1 MALLIGFRFGPSRSV
16 DSGVGED
23 EDRDLDWAWTEV
35 SVCGSLKGRMMKS
48 TDLNCAERRL
58 IVSNKAD
65 KKMIGQRNDVSVE
78 TDSEGK

>member
-1 MALLIGFRFGPSRSV
+1 MLVVLKMRLGWRRG
-16 DSGVGED
+16 GG
-23 EDRDLDWAWTEV
+23 
-35 SVCGSLKGRMMKS
+35 GSESERRMMKS